1 MSEITRR
8 EFATKILGSLT
19 SLALVDTL
27 TSLGTFAAVAHQP
40 ATRLQ
45 KELEEIAQQLR
56 KKQTTPIEWQSQ
68 IERKM
73 ISADLP
79 DLLSYLDFDHLERA
93 LTLPN
98 SGTAF
103 KRFAF
108 GPEGEELSYTTQ
120 IFGMKKGCAIVPHGH
135 HNLVSAHTVIGGEL
149 HLRNFERLRDEDS
162 HMILEPTVDRT
173 ISLRDCSSQSSRHNN
188 VHWFTAVTPTA
199 YTFDVIVD
207 TLDPQR
213 QSGRDFVDV
222 NNAEKLGNGMLRARI
237 IDWQEAIRMYGSD
250 IHH

>member
-27 TSLGTFAAVAHQP
+27 TSLGAFAAVAHQP
-40 ATRLQ
+40 AIRLQ

-56 KKQTTPIEWQSQ
+56 KKQTTPTEWQSQ

-79 DLLSYLDFDHLERA
+79 DLLSYLDFNHLERA

-108 GPEGEELSYTTQ
+108 GRKEKSSPSPLRS
-120 IFGMKKGCAIVPHGH
+120 
-135 HNLVSAHTVIGGEL
+135 SA
-149 HLRNFERLRDEDS
+149 
-162 HMILEPTVDRT
+162 
-173 ISLRDCSSQSSRHNN
+173 
-188 VHWFTAVTPTA
+188 
-199 YTFDVIVD
+199 
-207 TLDPQR
+207 
-213 QSGRDFVDV
+213 
-222 NNAEKLGNGMLRARI
+222 
-237 IDWQEAIRMYGSD
+237 
-250 IHH
+250 

>member
-1 MSEITRR
+1 MSKITRR
-8 EFATKILGSLT
+8 EFATRALGC
-19 SLALVDTL
+19 LASFALIDTL
-27 TSLGTFAAVAHQP
+27 SSLGAFAGIAHQP
-40 ATRLQ
+40 AVRLRR
-45 KELEEIAQQLR
+45 ELEGIAQELR

-73 ISADLP
+73 MSSDLP
-79 DLLSYLDFDHLERA
+79 DLLSYLDFDNLERA

-98 SGTAF
+98 SGAAF

-108 GPEGEELSYTTQ
+108 GPEGEALSYTTQ

-135 HNLVSAHTVIGGEL
+135 HNLVSAHTVIAGEL

-162 HMILEPTVDRT
+162 HMILEPTIDRT
-173 ISLRDCSSQSSRHNN
+173 ISLRDCSSQSSMHNN
-188 VHWFTAVTPTA
+188 VHWFTALTPTA

-207 TLDPQR
+207 VLDPQQ

-222 NNAEKLGNGMLRARI
+222 NNAEKLGNGTLRAPV
-237 IDWQEAIRMYGSD
+237 IDRHEAARLYGTE